1 MNNTERNTSDQH
13 TITDWPIEIKNVN
26 DIPKDYQKKVLIA
39 LKDNIFDYVVIF
51 APACLMVKESFDYLF
66 AYGNNKIYYYY
77 KEYDVVKQI
86 IVKRYNVFEV
96 IMTKEL
102 LAAEM
107 IIKYDQGELAFSYVS
122 SSYYLYDPFLNWIM
136 DLRKDF
142 LPSLV
147 ERDNPTAK
155 ITLS

>member
-1 MNNTERNTSDQH
+1 MRLCGGRVTMNNTERNTSDQH

-96 IMTKEL
+96 I
-102 LAAEM
+102 
-107 IIKYDQGELAFSYVS
+107 I
-122 SSYYLYDPFLNWIM
+122 
-136 DLRKDF
+136 
-142 LPSLV
+142 PSLEV
-147 ERDNPTAK
+147 STIFFRPINYINFNNTP
-155 ITLS
+155 ILSAFFIIFCFLFYFL